1 MKTFL
6 AVLFLSLFFVTGASA
21 QFTGPSRYGAVT
33 TVEEAQS
40 AQRGRNVTLEGFVVE
55 HLRANY
61 YKFRDATG
69 EIRVKIDRHL
79 WRNRRVTTKT
89 PLRLIGRMDREVR
102 EHYVNVSRV
111 EIRD

>member
-6 AVLFLSLFFVTGASA
+6 AMLFLSAFFATSASA
-21 QFTGPSRYGAVT
+21 QFVGPSRYGGVT
-33 TVEEAQS
+33 TVEEAQDGR
-40 AQRGRNVTLEGFVVE
+40 RGQNVTLEGFVIE

-61 YKFRDATG
+61 YTFRDATG